1 MADVILLLEDLPR
14 SLGHHCKREEDEEH
28 VSMKYDF
35 LINNFEIWNYSSH
48 HSQLH
53 FYFSP

>member
-1 MADVILLLEDLPR
+1 MADVILLLQDLPR

-35 LINNFEIWNYSSH
+35 LINNFEIWKYS
-48 HSQLH
+48 
-53 FYFSP
+53 